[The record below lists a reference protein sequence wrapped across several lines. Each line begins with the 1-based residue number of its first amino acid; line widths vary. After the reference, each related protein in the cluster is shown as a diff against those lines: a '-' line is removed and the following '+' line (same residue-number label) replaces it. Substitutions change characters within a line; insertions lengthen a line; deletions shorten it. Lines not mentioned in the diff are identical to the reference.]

1 MVYVVKPGQRGT
13 QLIAFSC
20 KDISTLH
27 NHQLIHIFASL
38 WQVPRDEDGEPTFDE
53 LICQSCVR
61 RCSFL
66 EEYPE
71 LIASPVEVEDDEAP
85 PSQDS
90 EAPKVA
96 DVSTAEA
103 PPTQTSVN
111 KKPYTN
117 GLTLETALGGRPVPS
132 VEENGKAEK
141 LEVSSTNHVGES
153 SGSGGSVCK
162 LKRTSQAESALTTS
176 EEKPEE
182 TTSVGLKVLDSGRAV
197 FLAKSWRTELC
208 QCDACKAM
216 YMAKGI
222 EFLLDKEDTLQEYE
236 ESAKRKREEAK
247 EKEDGTTQA
256 FLQKLGHV
264 QRIELVHGINNL
276 ATELESFL
284 VGFFPSVDSR
294 FVRNVFSRCCH
305 VRAVYPSSCD
315 FLQWWQPSTSYR
327 RLYIDSH
334 FIFLVWCGYCK
345 LITNLGSF
353 ELHYA
358 ATPNAV
364 LLFCVSF
371 TSSDNIVMFLYSPW
385 WYPDVRHASH
395 VWTWAPNRC
404 MKWCTR
410 TRDGMKST
418 MMHELVSLYPE
429 LRDEWEHAT
438 NVLILFCNR
447 PLLGKVG
454 KLWPVTIYMSSS
466 MDCARRGEWIR
477 CLELQRAIMSAL

>member
-1 MVYVVKPGQRGT
+1 MEEHEVVLDNEQVVSIHEFMEGIEAQ
-13 QLIAFSC
+13 QLGVLFMETLEGEVAVIQKNQEADLVLGGDEGKECTYEKGYMRRQAVFSC
-20 KDISTLH
+20 LTCTPAGNAGFCTACS
-27 NHQLIHIFASL
+27 FACHDGHE
-38 WQVPRDEDGEPTFDE
+38 VPRDEDGEPTFDE

-284 VGFFPSVDSR
+284 TPFGQSGKTVTSDDIYEFFDGLRKKRRVD
-294 FVRNVFSRCCH
+294 
-305 VRAVYPSSCD
+305 
-315 FLQWWQPSTSYR
+315 
-327 RLYIDSH
+327 
-334 FIFLVWCGYCK
+334 
-345 LITNLGSF
+345 
-353 ELHYA
+353 
-358 ATPNAV
+358 
-364 LLFCVSF
+364 
-371 TSSDNIVMFLYSPW
+371 
-385 WYPDVRHASH
+385 
-395 VWTWAPNRC
+395 
-404 MKWCTR
+404 
-410 TRDGMKST
+410 
-418 MMHELVSLYPE
+418 
-429 LRDEWEHAT
+429 
-438 NVLILFCNR
+438 
-447 PLLGKVG
+447 
-454 KLWPVTIYMSSS
+454 
-466 MDCARRGEWIR
+466 
-477 CLELQRAIMSAL
+477 